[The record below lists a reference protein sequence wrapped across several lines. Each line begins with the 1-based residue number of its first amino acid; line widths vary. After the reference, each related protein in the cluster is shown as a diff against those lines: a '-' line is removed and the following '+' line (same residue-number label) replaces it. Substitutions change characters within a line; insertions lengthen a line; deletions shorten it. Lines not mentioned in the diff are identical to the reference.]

1 MGKFQTSVVG
11 ETWLLEV
18 ICEMPSSRPCGG
30 GGENHISGAM
40 PYSCHTRSAA
50 RAALQG
56 QAGNPYSGGNP
67 VLAVDE
73 AELAV
78 EIVKPGELR
87 GDGRRQRDGPT
98 GTEGQGEAALPGLE
112 PRPGRG

>member
-1 MGKFQTSVVG
+1 MALGG
-11 ETWLLEV
+11 DLRDALLQALW
-18 ICEMPSSRPCGG
+18 

-56 QAGNPYSGGNP
+56 QARNPYSGGNP

-73 AELAV
+73 AVLAV
-78 EIVKPGELR
+78 EIIKPGELR

-98 GTEGQGEAALPGLE
+98 GTEGRAEAALPGLE

>member
-1 MGKFQTSVVG
+1 MGKFQMSVVG
-11 ETWLLEV
+11 ETSLLEV

-30 GGENHISGAM
+30 GENHITTL
-40 PYSCHTRSAA
+40 PYGCHTRSAA

-56 QAGNPYSGGNP
+56 QAGNPYSSGNP

-78 EIVKPGELR
+78 EIVKAGELR